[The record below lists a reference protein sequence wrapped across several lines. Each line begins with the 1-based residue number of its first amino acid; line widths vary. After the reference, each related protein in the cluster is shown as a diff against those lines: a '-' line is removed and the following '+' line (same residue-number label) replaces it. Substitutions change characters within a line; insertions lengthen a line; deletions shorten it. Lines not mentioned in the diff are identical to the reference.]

1 MTGFGKS
8 NGKEAKDLGANDRRE
23 KSDKSISLAR
33 NICQFTMDFGHLLP
47 KHSFSNPERKN
58 RKKS

>member
-47 KHSFSNPERKN
+47 KHSFSNPERTE
-58 RKKS
+58 KS